1 VIDGGRNAR
10 VFRARGA
17 QNSVIAL
24 VFLQQESFK
33 EISMSAHMPS
43 HRSKAVFNR
52 LLPCR
57 LPRLSTFGSALS
69 LTMLLSACNGSGT
82 GGQTTPKPAVIPT
95 PVIAACQASQSW
107 ITRPQMPA
115 EVAATESFCD
125 FYQFSW
131 QWFLAQVSP
140 SNRADPNSE
149 RVFESNRVYAP
160 QGGGDQCLLKAITG
174 RAAAI
179 KALAMRDIKPV
190 DFEDLEADG
199 NALYDQNGN
208 ILYYNVW
215 YSQAECSATQDGF
228 APGTMEIK
236 VAWKILPNPD
246 PTYFTM
252 QATLP
257 GSAAPV
263 TLGLVGFHLVN
274 WTSKHP
280 EMIWT
285 TFEHKGN
292 APLCDGSSTAPASGW
307 SLTSAEAAACLAA
320 NKQAA
325 PNISAKCSNYNFNSP
340 QTTFT
345 GTPPATSTPDEI
357 CRLYAHGNELSD
369 TASNGNSNLENIT
382 AIHQLNTALVGP
394 TGMLTQLPASD
405 PMSVWQNYEMI
416 GGLWTKGGVQSCDPA
431 LNNCNLP
438 VTNTYYAADPTNM
451 QRGSLQLTNMTL
463 ETFQQGATSQIPNC
477 FGCHNYY
484 PAGTPGQSPLK
495 VSHLAK
501 NLFPSSWFPSSNAP
515 SSSPPSQGATSAPA
529 STPSAPAPTKQ

>member
-1 VIDGGRNAR
+1 MP
-10 VFRARGA
+10 
-17 QNSVIAL
+17 AL
-24 VFLQQESFK
+24 VQHPGSINVQGG
-33 EISMSAHMPS
+33 
-43 HRSKAVFNR
+43 VFQS
-52 LLPCR
+52 
-57 LPRLSTFGSALS
+57 RLSRLSAFASTLS
-69 LTMLLSACNGSGT
+69 LTVCLSACNGPGT
-82 GGQTTPKPAVIPT
+82 GGENTAKPETGPT
-95 PVIAACQASQSW
+95 PIIATCQASQSW
-107 ITRPQMPA
+107 ITNPQMPA
-115 EVAATESFCD
+115 EVAPTESFCD

-140 SNRADPNSE
+140 SNPGDPNSE
-149 RVFESNRVYAP
+149 RVFETNRVYNP
-160 QGGGDQCLLKAITG
+160 NGGGDQCLLKAITG
-174 RAAAI
+174 RAAAA
-179 KALAMRDIKPV
+179 KVLAMRTVKPE

-208 ILYYNVW
+208 IIYYSVW
-215 YSQAECSATQDGF
+215 YSQAECSATKDGF

-236 VAWKILPNPD
+236 VAWKILPAAD

-257 GSAAPV
+257 GGTTPT

-274 WTSKHP
+274 WTPKHP
-280 EMIWT
+280 EMIWA
-285 TFEHKGN
+285 TFEHKAN

-307 SLTSAEAAACLAA
+307 SFTSAAAAACLSA

-325 PNISAKCSNYNFNSP
+325 PNISAQCSNYNFNSP
-340 QTTFT
+340 QTSFT
-345 GTPPATSTPDEI
+345 GAPPATSTPDEV
-357 CRLYAHGNELSD
+357 CRLYANGNELGD
-369 TASNGNSNLENIT
+369 TASNGNSNAENIA
-382 AIHQLNTALVGP
+382 AIQQLNTALVGP
-394 TGMLTQLPASD
+394 TGMLTQLPTSD

-416 GGLWTKGGVQSCDPA
+416 GGLWTKGGVQSCDPN

-501 NLFPSSWFPSSNAP
+501 NLFPSDWFPTQA
-515 SSSPPSQGATSAPA
+515 ATPA
-529 STPSAPAPTKQ
+529 ATPAPAPAATTPAPAGGKGGQR

>member
-1 VIDGGRNAR
+1 V
-10 VFRARGA
+10 V
-17 QNSVIAL
+17 AL
-24 VFLQQESFK
+24 VFLQQESLK
-33 EISMSAHMPS
+33 EISMSAHSPY
-43 HRSKAVFNR
+43 HRSAAVFAR
-52 LLPCR
+52 PHHASFHQST
-57 LPRLSTFGSALS
+57 RLSAFSLALP
-69 LTMLLSACNGSGT
+69 LTLVLAACNGSGS
-82 GGQTTPKPAVIPT
+82 GGQSPPKPAVTPT

-107 ITRPQMPA
+107 ITNPQMPA
-115 EVAATESFCD
+115 EVATAESFCD

-140 SNRADPNSE
+140 SNPADPSSE
-149 RVFESNRVYAP
+149 RVFESNRVYNP

-179 KALAMRDIKPV
+179 KALKMRDIKPV
-190 DFEDLEADG
+190 DFEDSEADG

-215 YSQAECSATQDGF
+215 YSQAECSATQTGF
-228 APGTMEIK
+228 APGTLEIK
-236 VAWKILPNPD
+236 VAWKILSAPD
-246 PTYFTM
+246 STYFTM
-252 QATLP
+252 QASLP

-307 SLTSAEAAACLAA
+307 SLTSAEAAACLTT

-345 GTPPATSTPDEI
+345 GAPPATSTPDEI
-357 CRLYAHGNELSD
+357 CRLYANGNELGD
-369 TASNGNSNLENIT
+369 TASNGNSNIENIT
-382 AIHQLNTALVGP
+382 AIQQLNTALVGP
-394 TGMLTQLPASD
+394 TGMLTQLPASN

-416 GGLWTKGGVQSCDPA
+416 GGLWTKGGVESCDPT

-438 VTNTYYAADPTNM
+438 VINTYYAADPTNM

-484 PAGTPGQSPLK
+484 PAGTAGQSPLK

-501 NLFPSSWFPSSNAP
+501 NLFPSSWFPSQSA
-515 SSSPPSQGATSAPA
+515 APA
-529 STPSAPAPTKQ
+529 SSSSAPKSVVPAPVKQ

>member
-1 VIDGGRNAR
+1 MPVYSQYPSFVAIDGGAAKRR
-10 VFRARGA
+10 SSRFGA
-17 QNSVIAL
+17 FV
-24 VFLQQESFK
+24 
-33 EISMSAHMPS
+33 
-43 HRSKAVFNR
+43 
-52 LLPCR
+52 
-57 LPRLSTFGSALS
+57 SALA
-69 LTMLLSACNGSGT
+69 LTVCLSACNRGDSGGESVAKPTT
-82 GGQTTPKPAVIPT
+82 GPA

-107 ITRPQMPA
+107 ITNPQMPA

-140 SNRADPNSE
+140 SNPADPNSE
-149 RVFESNRVYAP
+149 RVFESNRVYDP
-160 QGGGDQCLLKAITG
+160 KGGGNQCLLKAITG
-174 RAAAI
+174 RAAAA
-179 KALAMRDIKPV
+179 KVLAMRTVKPE

-208 ILYYNVW
+208 IVYYSVW
-215 YSQAECSATQDGF
+215 YSQAECSATKDGF

-236 VAWKILPNPD
+236 VAWKILPTPD

-257 GSAAPV
+257 GGTTPT

-280 EMIWT
+280 EMIWA
-285 TFEHKGN
+285 TFEHKAN

-307 SLTSAEAAACLAA
+307 SFTSAEAAACLTT

-325 PNISAKCSNYNFNSP
+325 PYISAQCSNYNFNSP
-340 QTTFT
+340 QTSFT
-345 GTPPATSTPDEI
+345 GAPPATSTPDQV
-357 CRLYAHGNELSD
+357 CRLYANGNDLGD
-369 TASNGNSNLENIT
+369 TASNGNSNAENLA
-382 AIHQLNTALVGP
+382 AIQQLNTALVGP
-394 TGMLTQLPASD
+394 TGMLTQLPASN
-405 PMSVWQNYEMI
+405 PMSIWQNYEMV
-416 GGLWTKGGVQSCDPA
+416 GGLWTKGGVQSCAPNLD
-431 LNNCNLP
+431 NCNLP
-438 VTNTYYAADPTNM
+438 VTNTYYAADPTNL

-495 VSHLAK
+495 VSHIAK
-501 NLFPSSWFPSSNAP
+501 NLFPSDWFPTKA
-515 SSSPPSQGATSAPA
+515 ATPTPA
-529 STPSAPAPTKQ
+529 SAPAPAAPSASAGGQGGQR